1 MEIEGYYI
9 KKGNDL
15 LAALYDA
22 GFIRDDISFVSLT
35 SLGEFLGFM
44 LQSNAEMATKTAMLT
59 ADIKRKRK

>member
-22 GFIRDDISFVSLT
+22 GLSGMISASYH
-35 SLGEFLGFM
+35 
-44 LQSNAEMATKTAMLT
+44 
-59 ADIKRKRK
+59 